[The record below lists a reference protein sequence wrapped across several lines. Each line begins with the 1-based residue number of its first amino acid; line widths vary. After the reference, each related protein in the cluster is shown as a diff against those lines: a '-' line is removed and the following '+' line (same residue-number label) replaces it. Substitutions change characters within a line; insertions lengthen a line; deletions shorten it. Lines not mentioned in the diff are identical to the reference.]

1 MAVAKLSRVPNG
13 VGLPGYSALSALADL
28 LTIERNSPRIYDGAL
43 DKVLEVFN
51 LKYGNLRLLYSTTG
65 ELKLMSQKGFPDDYA
80 EKYTTIKIG
89 ERSSGKIVRTRGPV
103 LWDNI
108 QTDSSCAYLYLRK
121 EGINSLLG
129 VPLLARE
136 GVIGTLTV
144 ASPKRGRFQGQEI
157 QLLAAMGRFIG
168 ITIEN
173 ARLFAALK
181 NNVDDLTKLTLR
193 LEESDG
199 IKDRLLS
206 VISHELR
213 TPVTVI
219 LGNVEI
225 LMDGIFGEMNDKQRD
240 SLLTVRRSCSGLL
253 FQVEN
258 AIDVSQL
265 EAGAVSVSPDPFTM
279 QQIRDQLMEMFE
291 DEVRQKKLNL
301 QWEIDSTMRQ
311 LFSDRGKLVKVF
323 RNLIDNAIKFTEKG
337 SITVRVSGPSERG
350 MVQCAVEDTGI
361 GIPADRFS
369 VIFDPFHQMDS
380 SHTRLYGGMGLGLR
394 NVKRTLELLGG
405 GIEVD
410 STVGKGSTF
419 RFWFLAESRRPESM
433 EVGSLL

>member
-1 MAVAKLSRVPNG
+1 VAVAKLYRISNG
-13 VGLPGYSALSALADL
+13 IGLPGYSALSALADL
-28 LTIERNSPRIYDGAL
+28 LTITRNSPRIYDGAL
-43 DKVLEVFN
+43 DNVLEVFN
-51 LKYGNLRLLYSTTG
+51 LKHGTIRIFNSTTG
-65 ELKLMSQKGFPDDYA
+65 ELELMSHRGFPVDYS
-80 EKYTTIKIG
+80 EKYGTINIG
-89 ERSSGKIVRTRGPV
+89 DRSSGKIVRTRGPV

-108 QTDSSCAYLYLRK
+108 QTDSSCSYIYLRK
-121 EGINSLLG
+121 EGINSLVG

-136 GVIGTLTV
+136 GVIGTITV
-144 ASPKRGRFQGQEI
+144 ASLKRGRFREQEI
-157 QLLAAMGRFIG
+157 QLLAAMGRIIG

-173 ARLFAALK
+173 ARLFATLK

-225 LMDGIFGEMNDKQRD
+225 LMDGIFGKVNEKQRD
-240 SLLTVRRSCSGLL
+240 SLLTVRRSGAGLL

-265 EAGAVSVSPDPFTM
+265 EAGAVSVYPDPFTM
-279 QQIRDQLMEMFE
+279 QHIRDQLMEMFE

-337 SITVRVSGPSERG
+337 SITVRVSGPSEGG

-405 GIEVD
+405 GIEVE

-419 RFWFLAESRRPESM
+419 RFWFLAESRRPE
-433 EVGSLL
+433 

>member
-13 VGLPGYSALSALADL
+13 VGLTGYSALSALADL
-28 LTIERNSPRIYDGAL
+28 LTIARNSSRIYDNAL
-43 DKVLEVFN
+43 DKVLEVLN
-51 LKYGNLRLLYSTTG
+51 LRHGNLRLLNPTTG
-65 ELKLMSQKGFPDDYA
+65 ELELMSQKGLPDDYA

-108 QTDSSCAYLYLRK
+108 QTDSSCSYLHLRK

-136 GVIGTLTV
+136 GVIGTLAV
-144 ASPKRGRFQGQEI
+144 ASPKRGRFGEQEI
-157 QLLAAMGRFIG
+157 QLLAAMGRVIG

-173 ARLFAALK
+173 ASLFRALK

-225 LMDGIFGEMNDKQRD
+225 LMDGLFGEINDKQRD
-240 SLLTVRRSCSGLL
+240 SLLTVRRSGSGLL

-265 EAGAVSVSPDPFTM
+265 EAGAVQVYPDPFT
-279 QQIRDQLMEMFE
+279 IGHVRDTLMELLG
-291 DEVRQKKLNL
+291 DEARQKKLEL
-301 QWEIDSTMRQ
+301 LWEIDSQ
-311 LFSDRGKLVKVF
+311 IPPLFTDLRKITKVF

-337 SITVRVSGPSERG
+337 GVTVRAVFRQERLL
-350 MVQCAVEDTGI
+350 VQCEVEDSGI
-361 GIPADRFS
+361 GIPADRFN

-405 GIEVD
+405 GIEVN
-410 STVGKGSTF
+410 STVGKGSVF
-419 RFWFLAESRRPESM
+419 RIWFPAECGRRE
-433 EVGSLL
+433 